1 MQYCTKTKILIFI
14 IGVVCLFSC
23 QNETTDFVENPVKAY
38 SDTIA
43 ANTAVDA
50 LYATGL
56 PQLYLSADQEYGIPL
71 AWGSYLSGLFESEAT
86 QGYFPALEKQNLE
99 DPSVRDLAKQIYTS
113 CFDGIEAADTVILQ
127 IPNTSGFTPAEQ
139 AKLVGEAKFFR
150 AFNRFYLIRT
160 FGSFPDERHASAWLS
175 MEKAYL
181 KVEKDLLDA
190 IATLPEKNF
199 QENNSH
205 VTAFT
210 ARALLGDVYLHM
222 SGKPLQ
228 KNKYEQAAAI
238 LRPIIRS
245 EKHHLAAN
253 GANETVSAINTL
265 RTTPTNDEYLYVVY
279 GETSLTRASF
289 AFPKM
294 AKNWENV
301 KEHVAFNAF
310 KPIQAFMRCY
320 ADGDIRGKDRQ
331 YFHTFFKVKDEGKT
345 IFEIFDPAPYFWL
358 ASGTDIAA
366 SNKQYWGIY
375 RYAEVLL
382 MAAEAIAHSEGVTP
396 EAVNYLAQVRT
407 RSTSDSQIELSKQ
420 LSVLSVNKFIEEVW
434 LERLRELP
442 YEMKQLSDILRTD
455 HYPVYK
461 DSTLQF
467 VPLQEAGTSQDKLF
481 NKQSFFLPKP
491 TP

>member
-1 MQYCTKTKILIFI
+1 MQYCRKTRILIFI
-14 IGVVCLFSC
+14 IGVVCLYSC
-23 QNETTDFVENPVKAY
+23 QNESADIIENPVMAY

-43 ANTAVDA
+43 AHTAVDG
-50 LYATGL
+50 LYTKGL

-86 QGYFPALEKQNLE
+86 QGYYPALLKQ
-99 DPSVRDLAKQIYTS
+99 DMTAPPVRVLAKQIYTS
-113 CFDGIEAADTVILQ
+113 CFEAIEAADSIILQ
-127 IPNTSGFTPAEQ
+127 IPNTVGLSPTEK

-160 FGSFPDERHASAWLS
+160 FGSFPDKRHGASWLNL
-175 MEKAYL
+175 EKAYL
-181 KVEKDLLDA
+181 NVEKDLLDA
-190 IATLPEKNF
+190 VATLPEKSF
-199 QENNSH
+199 LENKSH
-205 VTAFT
+205 VTAFS

-228 KNKYEQAAAI
+228 NNKYVQAAAI
-238 LRPIIRS
+238 LRPIIQS
-245 EKHHLAAN
+245 DKHRLAAN
-253 GANETVSAINTL
+253 GSNEGMSAINIL
-265 RTTPTNDEYLYVVY
+265 RTTPTNDEYLYVIH
-279 GETSLTRASF
+279 GESLLPHASF
-289 AFPKM
+289 AYPRK
-294 AKNWENV
+294 AKNWDNIKGNV
-301 KEHVAFNAF
+301 DFNAF
-310 KPIQAFMRCY
+310 KPTHTFMSCY

-331 YFHTFFKVKDEGKT
+331 YFHTFFKVKDDGKT

-358 ASGTDIAA
+358 PSGTDVGAG
-366 SNKQYWGIY
+366 SKQHIGVY

-382 MAAEAIAHSEGVTP
+382 MLAEAITHTDGVTP
-396 EAVNYLAQVRT
+396 EAIHYLSQVRA
-407 RSTSDSQIELSKQ
+407 RSTSYSQAELDKI
-420 LSVLSVNKFIEEVW
+420 LSALTENKFMEEIW

-461 DSTLQF
+461 DSILQF
-467 VPLQEAGTSQDKLF
+467 VPLQEAVTPQGKLF

>member
-1 MQYCTKTKILIFI
+1 MKYYTKIGILIFT
-14 IGVVCLFSC
+14 IGVVCLSSC
-23 QNETTDFVENPVKAY
+23 QNESADIIENPGKAY

-43 ANTAVDA
+43 AHVAVEK
-50 LYATGL
+50 LYTKGL

-86 QGYFPALEKQNLE
+86 QGYYPALVKQDMT
-99 DPSVRDLAKQIYTS
+99 DPSVRNLARQIYTA
-113 CFDGIEAADTVILQ
+113 CFDGIEAADSVILQ
-127 IPNTSGFTPAEQ
+127 IPNTKGFTLAEQ

-160 FGSFPDERHASAWLS
+160 FGAFPDKQHEESWLNL
-175 MEKAYL
+175 EKAYL

-205 VTAFT
+205 VTAFS

-228 KNKYEQAAAI
+228 KNKYVQAAAI
-238 LRPIIRS
+238 LRPIIQS
-245 EKHHLAAN
+245 NKHRLTAN
-253 GANETVSAINTL
+253 GANEGMSAINTL
-265 RTTPTNDEYLYVVY
+265 RTTPTNDENLYVIH
-279 GETSLTRASF
+279 GESLLPRASF
-289 AFPKM
+289 AYPRK
-294 AKNWENV
+294 AKSWDNIKGDV
-301 KEHVAFNAF
+301 DFNAF
-310 KPIQAFMRCY
+310 KPTHTFMSCY

-331 YFHTFFKVKDEGKT
+331 YFHTFFKVKDDGKT

-358 ASGTDIAA
+358 PSGTEVVAG
-366 SNKQYWGIY
+366 SKQHIGVY

-382 MAAEAIAHSEGVTP
+382 MLAEAITHTDGVTP
-396 EAVNYLAQVRT
+396 EAIHYLSQVRA
-407 RSTSDSQIELSKQ
+407 RSTSYSQAELDKI
-420 LSVLSVNKFIEEVW
+420 LSVLTENKFIEEIW

-442 YEMKQLSDILRTD
+442 YEMKHLSDILRTD

-461 DSTLQF
+461 DSILQF
-467 VPLQEAGTSQDKLF
+467 VPLQEAVTPQGKLF

>member
-1 MQYCTKTKILIFI
+1 MQYCTKTKIIIFI

-23 QNETTDFVENPVKAY
+23 QNESTDFVENPVKAY

-56 PQLYLSADQEYGIPL
+56 PQFYLSADQEYGIPL

-99 DPSVRDLAKQIYTS
+99 DSSVRDLAKQIYTS

-127 IPNTSGFTPAEQ
+127 LPNTSGFTPAEQ

-160 FGSFPDERHASAWLS
+160 FGSFPDERHVSSWLS

-265 RTTPTNDEYLYVVY
+265 RTTPTNDEFLYVVY

-294 AKNWENV
+294 ARNWDNV

-310 KPIQAFMRCY
+310 KPIRAFMSCY
-320 ADGDIRGKDRQ
+320 AEGDIRGKDRQ
-331 YFHTFFKVKDEGKT
+331 YFHTFFKG
-345 IFEIFDPAPYFWL
+345 
-358 ASGTDIAA
+358 
-366 SNKQYWGIY
+366 
-375 RYAEVLL
+375 
-382 MAAEAIAHSEGVTP
+382 
-396 EAVNYLAQVRT
+396 
-407 RSTSDSQIELSKQ
+407 
-420 LSVLSVNKFIEEVW
+420 
-434 LERLRELP
+434 
-442 YEMKQLSDILRTD
+442 
-455 HYPVYK
+455 
-461 DSTLQF
+461 
-467 VPLQEAGTSQDKLF
+467 
-481 NKQSFFLPKP
+481 
-491 TP
+491 

>member
-86 QGYFPALEKQNLE
+86 QGYYPALVKQDMT
-99 DPSVRDLAKQIYTS
+99 DPSVRNLATKIYTA
-113 CFDGIEAADTVILQ
+113 CFDGIEAADSVILQ
-127 IPNTSGFTPAEQ
+127 IPNTKGFTPAEQ

-228 KNKYEQAAAI
+228 KNKYVQAAAI
-238 LRPIIRS
+238 LRPVILS
-245 EKHHLAAN
+245 EKHHIAAN
-253 GANETVSAINTL
+253 GANEEMSAINTL

-294 AKNWENV
+294 ARNWDNV

-310 KPIQAFMRCY
+310 KPIRAFMSCY
-320 ADGDIRGKDRQ
+320 AEGDIRGKDRQ

-345 IFEIFDPAPYFWL
+345 IFEIFAPAPYFWL
-358 ASGTDIAA
+358 TSGSDIAA
-366 SNKQYWGIY
+366 SNKQYIGIY

-382 MAAEAIAHSEGVTP
+382 MAAEAIAYSEGVTP
-396 EAVNYLAQVRT
+396 ENVNYLAQVRA

>member
-1 MQYCTKTKILIFI
+1 MKYCTKIGILIFTL
-14 IGVVCLFSC
+14 GVVCLFSC
-23 QNETTDFVENPVKAY
+23 QNEPSDIIENQEKAY
-38 SDTIA
+38 SDTTA
-43 ANTAVDA
+43 AHVAVEK
-50 LYATGL
+50 LYTKGL
-56 PQLYLSADQEYGIPL
+56 PQLYLSADQENGIPL

-86 QGYFPALEKQNLE
+86 QGYYPALVKQDMT
-99 DPSVRDLAKQIYTS
+99 DPSVRNLARQIYTA
-113 CFDGIEAADTVILQ
+113 CFDGIEAADSVILQ
-127 IPNTSGFTPAEQ
+127 IPNTKGFTPAEQ

-160 FGSFPDERHASAWLS
+160 FGSFPDKQHEKSWLNL
-175 MEKAYL
+175 EKAYL

-205 VTAFT
+205 VTAFS

-238 LRPIIRS
+238 LRPVIQS
-245 EKHHLAAN
+245 EKHHIATN
-253 GANETVSAINTL
+253 GANEEMSAINTL

-294 AKNWENV
+294 ARNWDNV

-310 KPIQAFMRCY
+310 KPIQAFMSCY
-320 ADGDIRGKDRQ
+320 AEGDIRGKDQQ

-345 IFEIFDPAPYFWL
+345 IFEIFAPAPYFWL
-358 ASGTDIAA
+358 TSGTGIAA
-366 SNKQYWGIY
+366 SNKQYFGIY

-382 MAAEAIAHSEGVTP
+382 MAAEAIAYSEGVTP
-396 EAVNYLAQVRT
+396 EAVNYLFQVRA
-407 RSTSDSQIELSKQ
+407 RSTSDLQIELSKK
-420 LSVLSVNKFIEEVW
+420 LSVLPVNKFVEEVW

-442 YEMKQLSDILRTD
+442 YEMKHLSDILRTD

-467 VPLQEAGTSQDKLF
+467 VPLQEAVTPQGNLL
-481 NKQSFFLPKP
+481 NKPSFFLPKP
-491 TP
+491 TL

>member
-1 MQYCTKTKILIFI
+1 MKYCTKIGMLIFT
-14 IGVVCLFSC
+14 IGVVCLSSC
-23 QNETTDFVENPVKAY
+23 QNESADIIENPGKAY

-43 ANTAVDA
+43 AHVAVEK
-50 LYATGL
+50 LYTKGL

-86 QGYFPALEKQNLE
+86 QGYYPALVKQDMT
-99 DPSVRDLAKQIYTS
+99 DPSVRNLARQIYTA
-113 CFDGIEAADTVILQ
+113 CFDGIEAADSVILQ
-127 IPNTSGFTPAEQ
+127 VPNTKGFTPEEQ

-160 FGSFPDERHASAWLS
+160 FGAFPDKQHEESWLNL
-175 MEKAYL
+175 EKAYL

-205 VTAFT
+205 VTAFS

-222 SGKPLQ
+222 SGKPLL
-228 KNKYEQAAAI
+228 KNKYEQTAAI
-238 LRPIIRS
+238 LRPVIQS
-245 EKHHLAAN
+245 EKHHLATN
-253 GANETVSAINTL
+253 GANEEISAINTL

-294 AKNWENV
+294 ARSWDNV

-310 KPIQAFMRCY
+310 KPIQAFMSCY
-320 ADGDIRGKDRQ
+320 AEGDIRGKDRQ

-345 IFEIFDPAPYFWL
+345 IFEIFAPAPYFWL
-358 ASGTDIAA
+358 TSGTGIAA
-366 SNKQYWGIY
+366 SNKQYFGIY

-382 MAAEAIAHSEGVTP
+382 MAAEAIAYSEGVTP
-396 EAVNYLAQVRT
+396 EAVNYLSQVRA
-407 RSTSDSQIELSKQ
+407 RSTSDLQIELSKK
-420 LSVLSVNKFIEEVW
+420 LSVLAVNKFVEEVW

-442 YEMKQLSDILRTD
+442 YEMKHLSDILRTD

-461 DSTLQF
+461 DGTLQF
-467 VPLQEAGTSQDKLF
+467 VPLQEAVTPQGNLL
-481 NKQSFFLPKP
+481 NKPSFFLPKP
-491 TP
+491 TL

>member
-1 MQYCTKTKILIFI
+1 MKYCTKIGILVFT
-14 IGVVCLFSC
+14 IGVVCLSSC
-23 QNETTDFVENPVKAY
+23 QNESADIIENPEKAY

-43 ANTAVDA
+43 AHVAVEK
-50 LYATGL
+50 LYTKGL

-71 AWGSYLSGLFESEAT
+71 AWGSYLSGLFESETT
-86 QGYFPALEKQNLE
+86 QGYYPALVKQDMT
-99 DPSVRDLAKQIYTS
+99 DPSVRNLARQIYTA
-113 CFDGIEAADTVILQ
+113 CFDGIEAADSVILQ
-127 IPNTSGFTPAEQ
+127 IPNTKGFTPAEQ
-139 AKLVGEAKFFR
+139 AKLIGEAKFFR

-160 FGSFPDERHASAWLS
+160 FGAFPDKQHGESWLNL
-175 MEKAYL
+175 EKAYL

-199 QENNSH
+199 QENKSH
-205 VTAFT
+205 VTAFS

-238 LRPIIRS
+238 LRPVIQS
-245 EKHHLAAN
+245 EKHHLATN
-253 GANETVSAINTL
+253 GANEEMSAINTL

-294 AKNWENV
+294 ARNWDNV

-310 KPIQAFMRCY
+310 KPIQAFMSCY
-320 ADGDIRGKDRQ
+320 AEGDIRGKDRQ

-345 IFEIFDPAPYFWL
+345 IFEIFAPAPYFWL
-358 ASGTDIAA
+358 TSGTGIAA
-366 SNKQYWGIY
+366 SNRQYFGIY

-382 MAAEAIAHSEGVTP
+382 MAAEAIAYSEGVTP
-396 EAVNYLAQVRT
+396 EAVNYLSQVRA
-407 RSTSDSQIELSKQ
+407 RSTSDLQIELSKK
-420 LSVLSVNKFIEEVW
+420 LSVLPVNKFVEEVW

-442 YEMKQLSDILRTD
+442 YEMKHLSDILRTD

-467 VPLQEAGTSQDKLF
+467 VPLQETVTPQGNLL
-481 NKQSFFLPKP
+481 NKPSFFLPKP
-491 TP
+491 TL

>member
-1 MQYCTKTKILIFI
+1 MKYCTKIGILIFTL
-14 IGVVCLFSC
+14 GVVCLFSC
-23 QNETTDFVENPVKAY
+23 QNEPSDIIENQEKAY

-43 ANTAVDA
+43 AHVAVEK
-50 LYATGL
+50 LYTKGL
-56 PQLYLSADQEYGIPL
+56 PQLYLSADQENGIPL

-86 QGYFPALEKQNLE
+86 QGYYPALVKQDMT
-99 DPSVRDLAKQIYTS
+99 DPSVRNLARQIYTA
-113 CFDGIEAADTVILQ
+113 CFDGIEAADSVILQ
-127 IPNTSGFTPAEQ
+127 IPNTKGFTPAEQ

-160 FGSFPDERHASAWLS
+160 FGSFPDKQHDKSWLNL
-175 MEKAYL
+175 EKAYL

-205 VTAFT
+205 VTAFS

-238 LRPIIRS
+238 LRPVIQS
-245 EKHHLAAN
+245 EKHHIATN
-253 GANETVSAINTL
+253 GANEEMSAINTL

-294 AKNWENV
+294 ARNWDNV

-310 KPIQAFMRCY
+310 KPIQAFMSCY
-320 ADGDIRGKDRQ
+320 AEGDIRGKDRQ

-345 IFEIFDPAPYFWL
+345 IFEIFAPAPYFWL
-358 ASGTDIAA
+358 TSGTGITA
-366 SNKQYWGIY
+366 SNKQYFGIY

-382 MAAEAIAHSEGVTP
+382 ID
-396 EAVNYLAQVRT
+396 R
-407 RSTSDSQIELSKQ
+407 K
-420 LSVLSVNKFIEEVW
+420 SVV
-434 LERLRELP
+434 
-442 YEMKQLSDILRTD
+442 
-455 HYPVYK
+455 
-461 DSTLQF
+461 
-467 VPLQEAGTSQDKLF
+467 
-481 NKQSFFLPKP
+481 
-491 TP
+491 

>member
-1 MQYCTKTKILIFI
+1 MQYCTKTRILIFI
-14 IGVVCLFSC
+14 IGVVCLSSC
-23 QNETTDFVENPVKAY
+23 QNESADIIENPVMAY

-43 ANTAVDA
+43 AHTAVDG
-50 LYATGL
+50 LYTKGL

-99 DPSVRDLAKQIYTS
+99 DSSVRDLAKQIYTS

-160 FGSFPDERHASAWLS
+160 FGSFPDERHASSWLS

-294 AKNWENV
+294 ARNWENV

-310 KPIQAFMRCY
+310 KPIQAFMSCY

>member
-1 MQYCTKTKILIFI
+1 MKYYTKIGILIFT
-14 IGVVCLFSC
+14 IGVVCLSSC
-23 QNETTDFVENPVKAY
+23 QNESTDFVENPVKAY

-50 LYATGL
+50 LYAKGL

-86 QGYFPALEKQNLE
+86 QGYFPALAKQNLE
-99 DPSVRDLAKQIYTS
+99 DPSVRDLAKQIYTL
-113 CFDGIEAADTVILQ
+113 CFDGIEATDTVILQ

-160 FGSFPDERHASAWLS
+160 FGSFPDKQHGESWLNL
-175 MEKAYL
+175 EKAYL

-289 AFPKM
+289 AFPQM
-294 AKNWENV
+294 ARNWDNV

-310 KPIQAFMRCY
+310 KPIQAFMSCY
-320 ADGDIRGKDRQ
+320 TDGDIRGKDRQ

-396 EAVNYLAQVRT
+396 EAVNYLAQVRA

-420 LSVLSVNKFIEEVW
+420 LLVLAVNKFIEEVW

-442 YEMKQLSDILRTD
+442 YEMKQLSDILRTGF
-455 HYPVYK
+455 YPVDK
-461 DSTLQF
+461 DSMLQF
-467 VPLQEAGTSQDKLF
+467 VPLQESATSQG
-481 NKQSFFLPKP
+481 QSPNRQFFYLPKP
-491 TP
+491 TL

>member
-1 MQYCTKTKILIFI
+1 MQYCTKTKIIIFI

-23 QNETTDFVENPVKAY
+23 QNESTDFVENPVKAY

-56 PQLYLSADQEYGIPL
+56 PQFYLSADQEYGIPL

-99 DPSVRDLAKQIYTS
+99 DSSVRDLAKQIYTS

-127 IPNTSGFTPAEQ
+127 LPNTSGFTPAEQ

-160 FGSFPDERHASAWLS
+160 FGSFPDERHVSSWLS

-294 AKNWENV
+294 ARNWENV

-310 KPIQAFMRCY
+310 KPIQAFMSCY
-320 ADGDIRGKDRQ
+320 ADRDIRGKDRQ

-491 TP
+491 IP

>member
-1 MQYCTKTKILIFI
+1 MKYCTKIGILIFT
-14 IGVVCLFSC
+14 IGVVCLSSC
-23 QNETTDFVENPVKAY
+23 QNESAEIIENPGKAY

-43 ANTAVDA
+43 AHVAVEK
-50 LYATGL
+50 LYTKGL
-56 PQLYLSADQEYGIPL
+56 PQLYLSADHEYGIPL

-86 QGYFPALEKQNLE
+86 QGYYPALVKQDMA
-99 DPSVRDLAKQIYTS
+99 DPSVRNLGRQIYTA
-113 CFDGIEAADTVILQ
+113 CFDGIEAADSVILQ
-127 IPNTSGFTPAEQ
+127 IPNTKGFTLAEQ

-160 FGSFPDERHASAWLS
+160 FGAFPDKQHEESWLNL
-175 MEKAYL
+175 EKAYL

-205 VTAFT
+205 VTAFS

-222 SGKPLQ
+222 SGKPLL

-238 LRPIIRS
+238 LRPIIQS
-245 EKHHLAAN
+245 EKHHIATN
-253 GANETVSAINTL
+253 GANEKMSAINTL

-294 AKNWENV
+294 ARNWDNV

-310 KPIQAFMRCY
+310 KPIQAFMSCY
-320 ADGDIRGKDRQ
+320 AEGDIRGKDRQ
-331 YFHTFFKVKDEGKT
+331 YFHTFFKVKEEGKT
-345 IFEIFDPAPYFWL
+345 IFEIFAPAPYFWL
-358 ASGTDIAA
+358 TSGSGIAA
-366 SNKQYWGIY
+366 SNKQYFGIY

-382 MAAEAIAHSEGVTP
+382 MAAEAIAYSEGVTP
-396 EAVNYLAQVRT
+396 EAVNYLVQVRA
-407 RSTSDSQIELSKQ
+407 RSTSDLQIELSKKI
-420 LSVLSVNKFIEEVW
+420 SVLPVNKFVEEVW

-442 YEMKQLSDILRTD
+442 YEMKHLSDILRTD

-461 DSTLQF
+461 DSILQF
-467 VPLQEAGTSQDKLF
+467 VPLQEAVTPQGKLF

>member
-1 MQYCTKTKILIFI
+1 M
-14 IGVVCLFSC
+14 
-23 QNETTDFVENPVKAY
+23 
-38 SDTIA
+38 
-43 ANTAVDA
+43 
-50 LYATGL
+50 
-56 PQLYLSADQEYGIPL
+56 

-99 DPSVRDLAKQIYTS
+99 DSSVRDLAKQIYTS

-127 IPNTSGFTPAEQ
+127 LPNTSGFTPAEQ

-160 FGSFPDERHASAWLS
+160 FGSFPDERHVSSWLS

-294 AKNWENV
+294 ARNWENV

-310 KPIQAFMRCY
+310 KPIQAFMSCY
-320 ADGDIRGKDRQ
+320 ADRDIRGKDRQ

-491 TP
+491 IP

>member
-1 MQYCTKTKILIFI
+1 M
-14 IGVVCLFSC
+14 
-23 QNETTDFVENPVKAY
+23 
-38 SDTIA
+38 
-43 ANTAVDA
+43 
-50 LYATGL
+50 
-56 PQLYLSADQEYGIPL
+56 
-71 AWGSYLSGLFESEAT
+71 
-86 QGYFPALEKQNLE
+86 
-99 DPSVRDLAKQIYTS
+99 
-113 CFDGIEAADTVILQ
+113 
-127 IPNTSGFTPAEQ
+127 
-139 AKLVGEAKFFR
+139 
-150 AFNRFYLIRT
+150 
-160 FGSFPDERHASAWLS
+160 
-175 MEKAYL
+175 
-181 KVEKDLLDA
+181 LDA

-210 ARALLGDVYLHM
+210 ARTLLGDVYLHM

-228 KNKYEQAAAI
+228 KNKYEQTAAI

-245 EKHHLAAN
+245 EKHHLATN

-265 RTTPTNDEYLYVVY
+265 RTTPTNDEDLYVVY

-294 AKNWENV
+294 ARNWGNV

-310 KPIQAFMRCY
+310 KPIQAFMSCY

-382 MAAEAIAHSEGVTP
+382 MAAEAIAHSEGVTL
-396 EAVNYLAQVRT
+396 EAVNCHSQVRA
-407 RSTSDSQIELSKQ
+407 RSISDSQIDLSKQ
-420 LSVLSVNKFIEEVW
+420 LSGLAENKFIEEVW

-442 YEMKQLSDILRTD
+442 YEMKQLSDILRTGF
-455 HYPVYK
+455 YPVDK
-461 DSTLQF
+461 DSMLQF
-467 VPLQEAGTSQDKLF
+467 VPLQESATSQE
-481 NKQSFFLPKP
+481 QSPNRRFFYLPKP
-491 TP
+491 TL